1 MYFKHDHV
9 QCMLQHVVKF
19 MDHVYLRHLSAEC
32 RSLLSA
38 DMATDTR
45 PIYRPT
51 LGRYV
56 GRHVVLVNRPSVD
69 TIGRYVGR
77 HSADTSA
84 NMLRSTVASVL
95 VECR

>member
-1 MYFKHDHV
+1 MLIV
-9 QCMLQHVVKF
+9 QR
-19 MDHVYLRHLSAEC
+19 DHVYLRHLSAEC
-32 RSLLSA
+32 RSILSA

-56 GRHVVLVNRPSVD
+56 GRVSVECRLSVGRHVVLVYRPSVD
-69 TIGRYVGR
+69 NIGRYVGR

-84 NMLRSTVASVL
+84 DMLRSTVASVS
-95 VECR
+95 VDCR